1 MSQNEV
7 LVLRGTLEGHNGWV
21 TSLATSASNPDILL
35 SGSRDK
41 SVIIW
46 NLTRDDQA
54 YGIPKRAL
62 KGHSHIVQDVAI
74 SQDGAFAISASW
86 DKTLRLW
93 DLSDGTTLQR
103 FVGHSGDVLSVS
115 FSPDNRQIVSAGRD
129 RTIKVWNT
137 IGDCKFTYESNKGH
151 SDWISSVRF
160 SPDPEKP
167 TIISA
172 GWDKLVKVWDIQ
184 NPALK
189 ADNIGHTGYVS
200 SITISPDGSLCA
212 SGGKDGNIILWDLN
226 SSAHLYSLPSGD
238 EIHALT
244 FSPNRYWLC
253 AATTSGIKVYDL
265 EKRELIDELKPD
277 FGYTGGPAK
286 EPEVVSLAWSAD
298 GQNLFAGY
306 TDNMIRVWQVMQ
318 SS

>member
-41 SVIIW
+41 TVIVW
-46 NLTRDDQA
+46 NLTRDEA
-54 YGIPKRAL
+54 SYGVPKRSL

-74 SQDGAFAISASW
+74 SQDGAYAISASW

-93 DLSDGTTLQR
+93 DISNGTTLQR
-103 FVGHSGDVLSVS
+103 FVGHTGDVLSVS
-115 FSPDNRQIVSAGRD
+115 FSPDNRQIVSSGRD
-129 RTIKVWNT
+129 RAIKVWNT
-137 IGDCKFTYESNKGH
+137 IGECKFTYDSAVKGH
-151 SDWISSVRF
+151 SDWVSTVRF
-160 SPDPEKP
+160 SPAADAH
-167 TIISA
+167 TIVSA

-184 NPALK
+184 NPKLL
-189 ADNIGHTGYVS
+189 ADNVGHNGYIS

-212 SGGKDGNIILWDLN
+212 SGGKDGSIILWDLN

-238 EIHALT
+238 EIHALA

-253 AATTSGIKVYDL
+253 AATSTSIKVYDL
-265 EKRELIDELKPD
+265 EKRDLLDELKPETA
-277 FGYTGGPAK
+277 GEKVPQ
-286 EPEVVSLAWSAD
+286 VISLAWSAD
-298 GQNLFAGY
+298 GQSLFAGY
-306 TDNMIRVWQVMQ
+306 TDNVIRVWQVMQ